1 MINFLIYINIK
12 LCLKPWLF
20 LDEMGRIQTGKNAET
35 DYFASRSVNSA
46 EMGYIQTGK
55 TAETDY
61 FASRSADP
69 AEMGHMVAA

>member
-1 MINFLIYINIK
+1 MLHKIYFCDLIRIIVSQ
-12 LCLKPWLF
+12 LIIF
-20 LDEMGRIQTGKNAET
+20 LDEMGH
-35 DYFASRSVNSA
+35 
-46 EMGYIQTGK
+46 IQTGK